1 LKADLHLHSKYSHRP
16 SAWILRQI
24 GGAESY
30 TDPLAVYRFL
40 KKSGKDLVTLTDHDT
55 IAGCLEIAHLPD
67 VFISEEITTY
77 FPDDHCKIHVLAYN
91 ITEAQHETICRL
103 RDNIFELVAY
113 LNAEQIVHGVA
124 HPMYAVN
131 DRLRVAHFEK
141 LVLLFKIFEL
151 NGARDAV
158 LNQSIAQI
166 TEGLTKAQIEALAD
180 KHDLAPQV
188 DRPWEK
194 YRISGSDD
202 HAGLYAG
209 SSFTEVPDADSIS
222 GFLEGIR
229 GGKAVASS
237 SGATPRAL
245 AHNIY
250 SIIYQ
255 FYQTHFH
262 IHKKIED
269 PDIRAFLDQLLI
281 PSFSRPPDP
290 ADSEPAS
297 SNPASSNPA
306 PSDSNRPADP
316 SDPLGALGMMTAANS
331 NSAFLPQQ
339 ILEKSA
345 RLLSAAS
352 VGTERQGSPMQGKAP
367 ETIWFHYAREVSDGI
382 IREFADEILARL
394 ATADI
399 FYLLNSLSTTASLYA
414 ILSPFFI
421 AYSIFSR
428 DWHFSA
434 RCRSA
439 FQEQPAG
446 LAPYKP
452 NKPDKQKIALFTDTY
467 NEVNGVTAVLK
478 NQVKAAQITQKPLS
492 VITCDP
498 PQEPV
503 SNAVCFDPI
512 GRFGLP
518 GYPGLKIFYP
528 PILKMVDYCY
538 QADFTHIHAETP
550 GPLGLAALAVARTLN
565 LPFHGTYHTSLPQ
578 TVRMITGDSQVEE
591 LVWRY
596 ILWFYGRMD
605 CIYVPS
611 GATAEE
617 LASKGIAREKIVVHQ
632 WGVDTRCFH
641 PSNRDG
647 FLARHYGLKE
657 NEFKLLY
664 VGRVSREKNLDLLL
678 QILGQVSVLRSD
690 IRLIVVGD
698 GPYLEEMKKHA
709 ADMPVVFTGCLTGE
723 ALARTYAAGDLFIM
737 PSVNDTMGNVV
748 LEAQASGTPVLVT
761 DQGGPRENLIPE
773 ETGFVLPADS
783 PDAFIER
790 ILWLAENPEHLAA
803 MRQKARSFTE
813 QRSFENCFL
822 KFWERSES
830 L

>member
-1 LKADLHLHSKYSHRP
+1 MKADLHLHSKYSHRP

-30 TDPLAVYRFL
+30 TEPLAVYRFL
-40 KKSGKDLVTLTDHDT
+40 KESGKDLVTLTDHDT
-55 IAGCLEIAHLPD
+55 IAGCLDIAHLPD
-67 VFISEEITTY
+67 AFISEEITTY
-77 FPDDHCKIHVLAYN
+77 FPEDHCKIHVLAYN
-91 ITEAQHETICRL
+91 ITEAQHETICRV

-141 LVLLFKIFEL
+141 LLLLFKIFEL

-158 LNQSIAQI
+158 LNQTIARI
-166 TEGLTKAQIEALAD
+166 TGSLTQSRIEALAN

-188 DRPWEK
+188 DRAWEK
-194 YRISGSDD
+194 YLISGSDD
-202 HAGLYAG
+202 HSGLYAG
-209 SSFTEVPDADSIS
+209 SAYTEVPDAESIS
-222 GFLEGIR
+222 GFLAGIGR
-229 GGKAVASS
+229 GEAAVSN

-255 FYQTHFH
+255 FYKTHFH
-262 IHKKIED
+262 IHKTIDD
-269 PDIRAFLDQLLI
+269 PNVRAFLDKLLI
-281 PSFSRPPDP
+281 PFFSPQSDPDP
-290 ADSEPAS
+290 IDPDLSYSAS
-297 SNPASSNPA
+297 SDPRSPANPPEPPGQMTGTNPF
-306 PSDSNRPADP
+306 
-316 SDPLGALGMMTAANS
+316 
-331 NSAFLPQQ
+331 SAFLPQQ

-345 RLLSAAS
+345 RLLATPPWVADQQDNAMGGEAS
-352 VGTERQGSPMQGKAP
+352 
-367 ETIWFHYAREVSDGI
+367 ETIWFHYAREVSDAI
-382 IREFADEILARL
+382 IGEFSDELLAKL

-428 DWHFSA
+428 DWHFSG
-434 RCRSA
+434 RCRRAFEESPSA
-439 FQEQPAG
+439 PVSA
-446 LAPYKP
+446 
-452 NKPDKQKIALFTDTY
+452 NRKIALFTDTY
-467 NEVNGVTAVLK
+467 NEINGVAAVLK
-478 NQVKAAQITQKPLS
+478 NQIKAAQITRKPLTL
-492 VITCDP
+492 ITCDP
-498 PQEPV
+498 PQEQVP
-503 SNAVCFDPI
+503 NAVCFAPI
-512 GRFGLP
+512 GQFGMP
-518 GYPGLKIFYP
+518 GYPELKVFYP
-528 PILKMVDYCY
+528 PVLKIVDYCY

-550 GPLGLAALAVARTLN
+550 GPLGLAALAVARALN

-578 TVRMITGDSQVEE
+578 TVRMVTGDSQLEE

-611 GATAEE
+611 GATADE
-617 LASKGIAREKIVVHQ
+617 LVNKGIAREKIVVHQ

-641 PSNRDG
+641 PCRRDG
-647 FLARHYGLKE
+647 FLAQQYGIKE
-657 NEFKLLY
+657 HEFRLLY
-664 VGRVSREKNLDLLL
+664 VGRISREKNIDLLL
-678 QILGQVSVLRSD
+678 QIIRKISALRSD

-698 GPYLEEMKKHA
+698 GPYLEEMKKRT
-709 ADMPVVFTGCLTGE
+709 ADMPVVFTGCLTGD
-723 ALARTYAAGDLFIM
+723 ALAQTYATGDLFIL

-761 DQGGPRENLIPE
+761 DQGGPKENLIPG

-790 ILWLAENPEHLAA
+790 ILWLSENPEHLAA
-803 MRQKARSFTE
+803 MRQKARRYTE

-822 KFWERSES
+822 KFWERG
-830 L
+830 

>member
-1 LKADLHLHSKYSHRP
+1 MKADLHLHSKYSHRP

-40 KKSGKDLVTLTDHDT
+40 KESGKDLVTLTDHDT

-77 FPDDHCKIHVLAYN
+77 FPEDHCKIHVLAYN
-91 ITEAQHETICRL
+91 ITEAQHETICRV
-103 RDNIFELVAY
+103 RDNIFDLVAY

-131 DRLRVAHFEK
+131 DRLKVAHFEK
-141 LVLLFKIFEL
+141 LLLLFKIFEL

-158 LNQSIAQI
+158 LNQTIAEI
-166 TEGLTKAQIEALAD
+166 TRGLTEAQIETLAN
-180 KHDLAPQV
+180 KHDLAPQAE
-188 DRPWEK
+188 RPWEK
-194 YRISGSDD
+194 YLISGSDD

-209 SSFTEVPDADSIS
+209 TSFTEVPDADSLA
-222 GFLEGIR
+222 GFLAGIR
-229 GGKAVASS
+229 GGAAAASN
-237 SGATPRAL
+237 SGATPRTL

-262 IHKKIED
+262 IHKTIDD
-269 PDIRAFLDQLLI
+269 PNIRSFLDQLLV
-281 PSFSRPPDP
+281 PSFSRPSDPGMPDP
-290 ADSEPAS
+290 NSPAEP
-297 SNPASSNPA
+297 P
-306 PSDSNRPADP
+306 
-316 SDPLGALGMMTAANS
+316 DPLSQIRGANPF
-331 NSAFLPQQ
+331 SAFLPRQ

-345 RLLSAAS
+345 DLLAAEPLGTAPPGSAAA
-352 VGTERQGSPMQGKAP
+352 GEAP
-367 ETIWFHYAREVSDGI
+367 DRTWFYYARQVSDAI

-414 ILSPFFI
+414 LLSPFFI

-428 DWHFSA
+428 DWHFSS
-434 RCRSA
+434 RCRSTLA
-439 FQEQPAG
+439 GGSAAPA
-446 LAPYKP
+446 
-452 NKPDKQKIALFTDTY
+452 PDSRKIALFTDTY
-467 NEVNGVTAVLK
+467 NEINGVAAVLR
-478 NQVKAAQITQKPLS
+478 NQVKAAQITRKPLS

-498 PQEPV
+498 PREPV
-503 SNAVCFDPI
+503 PNAVCFDPI
-512 GRFGLP
+512 GRFELP
-518 GYPGLKIFYP
+518 GYPELKIFYP
-528 PILKMVDYCY
+528 PILKLVDYCY

-550 GPLGLAALAVARTLN
+550 GPLGLAALAVARTLK

-578 TVRMITGDSQVEE
+578 TVRMVTGDSQVEE

-611 GATAEE
+611 EATADE
-617 LASKGIAREKIVVHQ
+617 LAGKGIAREKIVVHQ

-641 PSNRDG
+641 PCRRDG
-647 FLARHYGLKE
+647 FLAQHYGLKE
-657 NEFKLLY
+657 NEFRLLY
-664 VGRVSREKNLDLLL
+664 VGRISREKNLDLLL
-678 QILGQVSVLRSD
+678 EIIRKVSAQRPD
-690 IRLIVVGD
+690 IRLILVGD
-698 GPYLEEMKKHA
+698 GPYLEEMKKNA
-709 ADMPVVFTGCLTGE
+709 GDMPVVFTGCLTGD
-723 ALARTYAAGDLFIM
+723 ALAQTYAAGDLFIM

-783 PDAFIER
+783 ADAFTER
-790 ILWLAENPEHLAA
+790 ILWLAENPEQLAA
-803 MRQKARSFTE
+803 MRQKARRYTE
-813 QRSFENCFL
+813 HRSFENCFL
-822 KFWERSES
+822 KFWERS
-830 L
+830 